1 MIDKNLRD
9 AVFSVLKDCDFVSI
23 RAESRRDENIVLES
37 GVFQPMSI
45 SSTNGVQVIVVSN
58 GGYGYA
64 STRDITLSGLQSAA
78 LQARDYARLSSEFS
92 ITDYSKVP
100 WPHPKGQR
108 NSVVSEPWCEEPLS
122 HKKDRIQAVSRIL
135 ASGKHVV
142 DHEVS
147 LWNIDKEVQYFT
159 SEGGEVVQTTHS
171 LVPMFQVTGEKGNLV
186 QTRTFGFQ
194 AYCMQ
199 GGMELLDRLGFQ
211 ERSEKVVVELEELLA
226 APNCPTGVMDIVCAP
241 DQMILQIHESI
252 GHPIEMDRILG
263 DERNYAGTS
272 FVTKDMFGSY
282 QYGSPLLNIT
292 FDPSINSQIASYDY
306 DDEGKKA
313 EKTYLI
319 KDGILLRPLG
329 GIVSESRSGLPSVAN
344 ARSTQWNRAPIDR
357 MANLNLEVGNKNLK
371 SLIGEVEDG
380 VYVETNCSWSIDD
393 SRNKFQF
400 GCEFGRRI
408 RKGELAE
415 VVRNP
420 NYRGIS
426 ADFWRNLKAVGDQST
441 FEVMGTPY
449 CGKGEPNQAIHVGHA
464 SPACLF
470 SNISVFGGM

>member
-1 MIDKNLRD
+1 M
-9 AVFSVLKDCDFVSI
+9 
-23 RAESRRDENIVLES
+23 
-37 GVFQPMSI
+37 
-45 SSTNGVQVIVVSN
+45 
-58 GGYGYA
+58 
-64 STRDITLSGLQSAA
+64 
-78 LQARDYARLSSEFS
+78 
-92 ITDYSKVP
+92 
-100 WPHPKGQR
+100 
-108 NSVVSEPWCEEPLS
+108 
-122 HKKDRIQAVSRIL
+122 
-135 ASGKHVV
+135 
-142 DHEVS
+142 
-147 LWNIDKEVQYFT
+147 
-159 SEGGEVVQTTHS
+159 
-171 LVPMFQVTGEKGNLV
+171 
-186 QTRTFGFQ
+186 
-194 AYCMQ
+194 
-199 GGMELLDRLGFQ
+199 
-211 ERSEKVVVELEELLA
+211 
-226 APNCPTGVMDIVCAP
+226 
-241 DQMILQIHESI
+241 
-252 GHPIEMDRILG
+252 
-263 DERNYAGTS
+263 
-272 FVTKDMFGSY
+272 
-282 QYGSPLLNIT
+282 
-292 FDPSINSQIASYDY
+292 
-306 DDEGKKA
+306 
-313 EKTYLI
+313 
-319 KDGILLRPLG
+319 
-329 GIVSESRSGLPSVAN
+329 AN